1 MTERDAAAK
10 FWGKTVFDARE
21 SDENLDTS
29 RFIDA
34 PIETLMDHIIGINT
48 VRDND
53 YDWTSIMGLDQR
65 EWWEGKRV
73 LDFGCGTG
81 CESYLISKNKPMCI
95 TVADI
100 VESNII
106 FADRVLTHVGQRHDA
121 LLWKDVDGLRGEL
134 KCLKKYD
141 IIYSPG
147 VIHHIPDAKDVVSV
161 LKKSLK
167 PDGVFHLMLY
177 YGNLK
182 SLYHGNPAIG
192 KDDKITTVV
201 EGPYARTYTDKEVQN
216 LVGPEFKIET
226 KVVFNSDHFCL
237 WIIGRK

>member
-1 MTERDAAAK
+1 
-10 FWGKTVFDARE
+10 
-21 SDENLDTS
+21 
-29 RFIDA
+29 
-34 PIETLMDHIIGINT
+34 
-48 VRDND
+48 
-53 YDWTSIMGLDQR
+53 
-65 EWWEGKRV
+65 
-73 LDFGCGTG
+73 
-81 CESYLISKNKPMCI
+81 
-95 TVADI
+95 
-100 VESNII
+100 
-106 FADRVLTHVGQRHDA
+106 
-121 LLWKDVDGLRGEL
+121 LRREL